1 MPPLSWPR
9 SRTSAY
15 GWGSLFMPS
24 ETSYKKRSMSIESVK
39 RMVEEMHVDE
49 LEEMLERDYLR
60 KLTRYKLIDESFR
73 KKYGMTYEE
82 FERKNIVAEKNY
94 SWDVESDAQEWEL
107 AIDGI
112 STCLR
117 KLKELRG
124 GY

>member
-1 MPPLSWPR
+1 
-9 SRTSAY
+9 
-15 GWGSLFMPS
+15 MPS